1 MKNIAV
7 ILAGGV
13 GNRLGL
19 NKPKQFL
26 KVAGRT
32 VLEHTVEIFQKHND
46 IDEIAII
53 MHNSY
58 VHDIEVMVQKNKWT
72 KVKKILNGGSE
83 RYESSLVAIN
93 AYKNEP
99 DINLIFHD
107 AVRPLLSNRIIDDV
121 IDALQEYGAVDV
133 AIPAVDTIIEVDNGK
148 NVIKSIPDRNYLK
161 RGQTPQAFKL
171 NIIQKA
177 YEMALKDPAFK
188 TTDDCGIVKKYFSEI
203 PIYIVAGEERN
214 IKLTYPEDIYL
225 LDKLFQIKSATLNKD
240 IDLSELNQKVIIVF
254 GGNSGIGKDMCTIAA
269 QYGAKI
275 YSFSRS
281 TTNTDITDLAEVK
294 KVVSLVYEKEG
305 KIDYVVNTAAVLN
318 KEPIMHLDEKT
329 IKQIIEIN
337 YCGMVNTTIAVFEY
351 LQQSKGQILQFTSSS
366 YTKGRAYYSLY
377 SSTKAAVVNF
387 VQAIAEEWD
396 EYDIRI
402 NCINP
407 QRTKTP
413 MRVANFGIEPEDSLL
428 KSGEVAEAALK
439 TLLSEFTGEV
449 VDIKIG

>member
-1 MKNIAV
+1 MNIAV

-53 MHNSY
+53 MYNSY

-121 IDALQEYGAVDV
+121 IDALQEYDAVDV

-148 NVIKSIPDRNYLK
+148 NVIKSIPDRNYLN

-337 YCGMVNTTIAVFEY
+337 YCGMVNTTIAAFEY

-428 KSGEVAEAALK
+428 KSGEVAEIALK

-449 VDIKIG
+449 VDIKL